1 LTQINRPAKYKVR
14 IAVIDSTFPGSQN
27 LQGYVTSVMVPPKC
41 DERSVARTVT
51 VATVMNA
58 YCSLSAFRAR
68 LARQIFLFFFNPLR
82 GNLSCTGTGFFA
94 LSTEISIM
102 LQFSGIE
109 LRAVLSEALANDCR
123 IILVK
128 DHGVYLM
135 SEVGETTPNGS
146 RKVLVYAIGCN
157 PDLDEFEQWWNVAIS
172 ELGGDDFSEYL
183 DVNDGLL
190 TELLE
195 TGDDLIIRATDT
207 HLYLEVLKPKT
218 GIR

>member
-1 LTQINRPAKYKVR
+1 
-14 IAVIDSTFPGSQN
+14 
-27 LQGYVTSVMVPPKC
+27 
-41 DERSVARTVT
+41 
-51 VATVMNA
+51 
-58 YCSLSAFRAR
+58 
-68 LARQIFLFFFNPLR
+68 
-82 GNLSCTGTGFFA
+82 
-94 LSTEISIM
+94 M
-102 LQFSGIE
+102 LQFAGVE

-135 SEVGETTPNGS
+135 SEVGETNTDGG
-146 RKVLVYAIGCN
+146 REVLVYAIGCN

-207 HLYLEVLKPKT
+207 HLYLEVLKTKT
-218 GIR
+218 GTR

>member
-1 LTQINRPAKYKVR
+1 
-14 IAVIDSTFPGSQN
+14 
-27 LQGYVTSVMVPPKC
+27 M
-41 DERSVARTVT
+41 
-51 VATVMNA
+51 
-58 YCSLSAFRAR
+58 
-68 LARQIFLFFFNPLR
+68 
-82 GNLSCTGTGFFA
+82 
-94 LSTEISIM
+94 M
-102 LQFSGIE
+102 LQFAGVE

-135 SEVGETTPNGS
+135 SEVGETNTDGG

-218 GIR
+218 GMR

>member
-1 LTQINRPAKYKVR
+1 
-14 IAVIDSTFPGSQN
+14 
-27 LQGYVTSVMVPPKC
+27 
-41 DERSVARTVT
+41 
-51 VATVMNA
+51 
-58 YCSLSAFRAR
+58 
-68 LARQIFLFFFNPLR
+68 
-82 GNLSCTGTGFFA
+82 
-94 LSTEISIM
+94 M
-102 LQFSGIE
+102 LQFAGIE

-146 RKVLVYAIGCN
+146 RKVLVYATGCN

-183 DVNDGLL
+183 DVSDGLL

-207 HLYLEVLKPKT
+207 HLYLEILKTKT
-218 GIR
+218 GMR

>member
-1 LTQINRPAKYKVR
+1 M
-14 IAVIDSTFPGSQN
+14 
-27 LQGYVTSVMVPPKC
+27 MVLPKC

-68 LARQIFLFFFNPLR
+68 LARQFFSFFFNPLR

-102 LQFSGIE
+102 LQFAGIE

>member
-1 LTQINRPAKYKVR
+1 
-14 IAVIDSTFPGSQN
+14 
-27 LQGYVTSVMVPPKC
+27 M
-41 DERSVARTVT
+41 T

-58 YCSLSAFRAR
+58 YYSPERRSSA
-68 LARQIFLFFFNPLR
+68 ARQANLLVFFNPPR
-82 GNLSCTGTGFFA
+82 GNFSRTGTGFSA

-102 LQFSGIE
+102 LQFAGVE

-183 DVNDGLL
+183 DVNDDLL

-195 TGDDLIIRATDT
+195 TGDDLIIHATDT

>member
-1 LTQINRPAKYKVR
+1 
-14 IAVIDSTFPGSQN
+14 
-27 LQGYVTSVMVPPKC
+27 M
-41 DERSVARTVT
+41 
-51 VATVMNA
+51 
-58 YCSLSAFRAR
+58 
-68 LARQIFLFFFNPLR
+68 
-82 GNLSCTGTGFFA
+82 GTGFLA

-102 LQFSGIE
+102 LQFAGIE

-146 RKVLVYAIGCN
+146 RKVLVYATGCN

-207 HLYLEVLKPKT
+207 HLYLEILKTKT